1 MKPLVTIKDAAAQL
15 ACSEAAIRKWIY
27 HRRLKPVKVGRL
39 VRLRAE
45 DIQRVAEE
53 GLSPAVAA

>member
-1 MKPLVTIKDAAAQL
+1 VTTKDAAAQL
-15 ACSEAAIRKWIY
+15 GCSEAAIRKWIY
-27 HRRLKPVKVGRL
+27 QRRLKPVKVGRL

-53 GLSPAVAA
+53 GLSPAAA